1 MVIIVTKIAQLQL
14 ILLGPPGVGKTHLA
28 IGLGMEAIDQGYKVT
43 FITMGE
49 LIQALKTEEI
59 TRKSR
64 IRLQRLRESNLVIY
78 R

>member
-1 MVIIVTKIAQLQL
+1 
-14 ILLGPPGVGKTHLA
+14 
-28 IGLGMEAIDQGYKVT
+28 MEAIHQGYKVT

-64 IRLQRLRESNLVIY
+64 IRLQRLRESNLVIIDDLMFMAMD
-78 R
+78 